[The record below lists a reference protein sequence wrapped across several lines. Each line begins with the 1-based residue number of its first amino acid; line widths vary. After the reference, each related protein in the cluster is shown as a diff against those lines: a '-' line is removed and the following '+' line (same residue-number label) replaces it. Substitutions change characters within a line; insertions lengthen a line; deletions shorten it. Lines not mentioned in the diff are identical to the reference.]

1 MLGCFGLLIGFW
13 VLAGPLGV
21 HTTTTALLGLVVL
34 LVTGVLTWEDILTE
48 TGAWDTLVWFS
59 ALVMMASF
67 LTELG
72 LIPWFSEAVGGLFGG
87 MGGWG
92 LSWA

>member
-1 MLGCFGLLIGFW
+1 MDHAGLLRASPHP
-13 VLAGPLGV
+13 LDSRRPLGI
-21 HTTTTALLGLVVL
+21 HTTATALLGLVVF
-34 LVTGVLTWEDILTE
+34 LVTGVLTWEDVLKE

-72 LIPWFSEAVGGLFGG
+72 LIPWFSEAVGGCSAGTGG
-87 MGGWG
+87 
-92 LSWA
+92 